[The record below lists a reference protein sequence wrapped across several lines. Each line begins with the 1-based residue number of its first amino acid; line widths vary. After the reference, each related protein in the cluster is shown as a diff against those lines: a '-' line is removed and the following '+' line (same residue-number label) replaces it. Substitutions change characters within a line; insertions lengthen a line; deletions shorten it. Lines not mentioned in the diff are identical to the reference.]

1 LAGSVHGV
9 ETEKWCGRKEIPYGP
24 RGFINWRSFAFGILF
39 CLACQSKARGE
50 EASPHAVRYE
60 IMKQDSA
67 LKLSDQGIGI
77 TAVEGAKPLFGPN
90 RRAEVLRKASAQFA
104 ITGLHG
110 TTTLALAQAAG
121 VSQAVLVVHF
131 GDKTQLFKEAVEMN
145 IEARLRLL
153 DGHLSAIAVENRID
167 WIESM
172 AEATLMACLAD
183 AANAMLLSWALLEAP
198 EFATDLYRYE
208 IGSVR
213 ILWEREIAR
222 RFPSSRTREI
232 VSLHIVPYAVNTCLA
247 HGLWFATLRHTP
259 ESAEPLAR
267 QFAIS
272 IAQSA
277 STILGPS

>member
-1 LAGSVHGV
+1 
-9 ETEKWCGRKEIPYGP
+9 
-24 RGFINWRSFAFGILF
+24 
-39 CLACQSKARGE
+39 
-50 EASPHAVRYE
+50 
-60 IMKQDSA
+60 MKQDSA
-67 LKLSDQGIGI
+67 LKLREHGTGVM
-77 TAVEGAKPLFGPN
+77 AVEGTKPLLDPD
-90 RRAEVLRKASAQFA
+90 RRAEVLRKASAHFA

-110 TTTLALAQAAG
+110 TTTLALAQATG
-121 VSQAVLVVHF
+121 VSQALLVVHF
-131 GDKTQLFKEAVEMN
+131 GDKTQLFRETVEMN

-172 AEATLMACLAD
+172 AEATMMVCLAD
-183 AANAMLLSWALLEAP
+183 AANAMLMSWALLEDP
-198 EFATDLYRYE
+198 EFATDLYRNE

-213 ILWEREIAR
+213 ILWDREIAR
-222 RFPSSRTREI
+222 RFPLSRTREL

-267 QFAIS
+267 QFAIG

-277 STILGPS
+277 STVLGTS